1 MKGPDIR
8 VRIRRFGGLSEHLF
22 PQEGWSP
29 GFENVHRRGC
39 FGPCTAMP
47 LGFTFQR
54 WGRER
59 PRGRP
64 LSRFLM
70 DRVEME
76 EGLHGS
82 PSPRIL
88 AVSATAIMSP
98 MPRVKAH
105 SSWR

>member
-1 MKGPDIR
+1 
-8 VRIRRFGGLSEHLF
+8 
-22 PQEGWSP
+22 
-29 GFENVHRRGC
+29 
-39 FGPCTAMP
+39 
-47 LGFTFQR
+47 
-54 WGRER
+54 
-59 PRGRP
+59 
-64 LSRFLM
+64 M